1 MMIIMLSERPSW
13 AAALSIA
20 LEIVCVSL
28 HLLFVPPIMCS
39 TLDFTQCTWM
49 FTAQQYTLCGFHCT
63 ISVTLSHDTA
73 SVMQCIT
80 LEVSNYTTLWKCT
93 LQCPAF
99 SERPGSV
106 SLWPWDKIL
115 QKCLSLMRNWSL
127 SVRMLM
133 MLLNGLKLRISVSQ
147 SSDISIKL
155 ADRCQFFNSA
165 KKGWNLQ
172 NGVAQEVLETF
183 FLWHNPEI
191 PPGVN

>member
-49 FTAQQYTLCGFHCT
+49 FTAQQYTLSLHNHCHT
-63 ISVTLSHDTA
+63 VAWH
-73 SVMQCIT
+73 CIT
-80 LEVSNYTTLWKCT
+80 LEVSNCTTLWKCT

>member
-1 MMIIMLSERPSW
+1 MMIIMLSERPSWPSW

-20 LEIVCVSL
+20 LEIVVRLTTFVVCSL
-28 HLLFVPPIMCS
+28 QIMCS
-39 TLDFTQCTWM
+39 TLHPVHLNVHCKTIH
-49 FTAQQYTLCGFHCT
+49 TLWISLHNHCHT
-63 ISVTLSHDTA
+63 VAWH
-73 SVMQCIT
+73 CIT

-99 SERPGSV
+99 SETPGSV

-165 KKGWNLQ
+165 RKGWNLQ
-172 NGVAQEVLETF
+172 NGVAHEVLETF

-191 PPGVN
+191 PRGVN